1 MTGQGLGAGA
11 QGMTGQAPKDGTLE
25 MTAQQPVPAM
35 LAMDWGGTWCRVAL
49 IDRQGGVLW
58 QARRPNPRGGSS
70 ADYLA
75 LAAGLLNEAFAVEG
89 LRAEGIGIA
98 VAGPV
103 DPDSGILYQPPNLMV
118 LDGVSLK
125 RAWQE
130 RYGLPVTVGNDAN
143 LAAVGEF
150 HFGAGR
156 DAAQAG
162 RPPKSLFYVTV
173 STGIG
178 GGAVMR
184 IPGLPPASNK
194 GCALLLGAN
203 GLTAE
208 VGHTTVDTAAD
219 APLCQCGKRGC
230 LEAVSSGTAIANYAC
245 AVLSSRGGQASALAA
260 IAPEEISAR
269 TVVAAAVQG
278 DAFAKSVMLRAC
290 AGLAVGLANMVHLFN
305 PDLIILGGGVSEG
318 LTQLNLLPHIRQGIH
333 DRLMSEL
340 HKPFD
345 LVPSVLGD
353 NSGLLGAAAA
363 AWEET

>member
-1 MTGQGLGAGA
+1 MNDRQIEPT
-11 QGMTGQAPKDGTLE
+11 
-25 MTAQQPVPAM
+25 PAM
-35 LAMDWGGTWCRVAL
+35 LAVDWGGTWCRMGL
-49 IDRQGGVLW
+49 IDRHGEVLW
-58 QARRPNPRGGSS
+58 QARRPNPRGGSTG
-70 ADYLA
+70 DYLS
-75 LAAGLLNEAFAVEG
+75 LAASLLNEAFSVEDI
-89 LRAEGIGIA
+89 RASGIGIA

-103 DPDSGILYQPPNLMV
+103 DPDSGILYQPPNLMA

-125 RAWQE
+125 RMWREQ
-130 RYGLPVTVGNDAN
+130 YGLPVLVGNDAN
-143 LAAVGEF
+143 YAAVGEF

-162 RPPKSLFYVTV
+162 HPPRSLFYVTV

-184 IPGLPPASNK
+184 VPGLPEA
-194 GCALLLGAN
+194 ALLLGAN

-208 VGHTTVDTAAD
+208 VGHTTVDTAVG

-230 LEAVSSGTAIANYAC
+230 LEAVSSGTAIANYAR
-245 AVLSSRGGQASALAA
+245 AALAEGRHRDSALAA
-260 IAPEEISAR
+260 IALEELSSRA
-269 TVVAAAVQG
+269 VVAAGVQG
-278 DAFAKSVMLRAC
+278 DAFANAVMSRAC
-290 AGLAVGLANMVHLFN
+290 DGLAVGLANMVHLFN

-318 LTQLNLLPHIRQGIH
+318 LTQLNLLPTIRQGIH

-340 HKPFD
+340 HKAFD

-363 AWEET
+363 AWEGSEL